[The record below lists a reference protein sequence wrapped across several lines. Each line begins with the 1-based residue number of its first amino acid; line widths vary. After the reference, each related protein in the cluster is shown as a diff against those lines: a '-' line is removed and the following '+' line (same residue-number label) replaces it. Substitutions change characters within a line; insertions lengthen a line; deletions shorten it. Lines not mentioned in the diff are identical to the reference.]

1 MSNLASGLSW
11 QMSMC
16 RSLHWRR
23 ARSYIECLEDTTT
36 IARTFFLSGQRWLA
50 AGQRYLGNFGAQPI
64 GRGDCQEK
72 K

>member
-1 MSNLASGLSW
+1 
-11 QMSMC
+11 
-16 RSLHWRR
+16 
-23 ARSYIECLEDTTT
+23 LEDTTT